1 METKNFDV
9 VVLGGG
15 PGGYVAAIKA
25 SQLGLKTAVV
35 EREKIGGVC
44 VNWGCIP
51 TKALLKNAEIY
62 ETLKHA
68 KDWGY
73 SFDNLRFD
81 FKQVIKR
88 SRDVAEANSKGG
100 DFLMKKNKIEVIKGT
115 GKFLDKSTLSV
126 TDTAGKE
133 SVQVKA
139 KHIIIATGARARM
152 LPNLKA
158 DGKRILTSTE
168 AMIVQDVPKS
178 IAIIGAGAIGIE
190 FAYLF
195 NTFGAK
201 VTVIEMLP
209 GILPVE
215 DEEISQTL
223 SKIFTKKG
231 IDIHTNTKVDKVD
244 VGANDV
250 TLTISGKD
258 GNKTIKADQC
268 LVAIGVQGNIENI
281 GLEKIGV
288 TTEKGWIKVDE
299 YYRTNVTGVYAIGDI
314 IGAPWLAHVASHE
327 GIVCVEKIAGKET
340 HPIDYTSIPGCTYCQ
355 PQVASIGLTEKMAK
369 EKGFQVK
376 VGKFPFSASG
386 KARAINERDGFVKVI
401 FDAKYGELLGAH
413 ILGSEATEMIAEYGI
428 AKLLEATYKEIGNTI
443 HAHPTLSEAMMEAA
457 LDAYGE
463 AVHI

>member
-1 METKNFDV
+1 
-9 VVLGGG
+9 
-15 PGGYVAAIKA
+15 
-25 SQLGLKTAVV
+25 
-35 EREKIGGVC
+35 
-44 VNWGCIP
+44 
-51 TKALLKNAEIY
+51 
-62 ETLKHA
+62 
-68 KDWGY
+68 
-73 SFDNLRFD
+73 
-81 FKQVIKR
+81 
-88 SRDVAEANSKGG
+88 
-100 DFLMKKNKIEVIKGT
+100 
-115 GKFLDKSTLSV
+115 TLSV

-299 YYRTNVTGVYAIGDI
+299 YYRTNIAGVYAIGDI

-340 HPIDYTSIPGCTYCQ
+340 HPIDYTS
-355 PQVASIGLTEKMAK
+355 
-369 EKGFQVK
+369 
-376 VGKFPFSASG
+376 
-386 KARAINERDGFVKVI
+386 
-401 FDAKYGELLGAH
+401 
-413 ILGSEATEMIAEYGI
+413 
-428 AKLLEATYKEIGNTI
+428 
-443 HAHPTLSEAMMEAA
+443 
-457 LDAYGE
+457 
-463 AVHI
+463 

>member
-126 TDTAGKE
+126 MDTAGKE

-178 IAIIGAGAIGIE
+178 IAVIGAGAIGIE

-250 TLTISGKD
+250 TLTIGGKD
-258 GNKTIKADQC
+258 GIKTIKADQC

-288 TTEKGWIKVDE
+288 TTEKGWVKVDE

-355 PQVASIGLTEKMAK
+355 PQVASIGLTEKVAK

-428 AKLLEATYKEIGNTI
+428 AKSLEATYKEIGNTI